1 MYGFHQA
8 QLLSNMA
15 IGIFTLRQQLRGLL
29 STNWPGAKTPYVEYL
44 VVGGG
49 GAGGHNY
56 CGGGGGAGGLLT
68 GILPVT
74 SNVSYT
80 VTIGGGGAP
89 TSTNGSNGANSVLS
103 SIIASG
109 GGGGGGDNGGFT
121 ATVNGIAG
129 GSGGGGTMLTANL
142 QPTKGAGIAGQG
154 NSSGTA
160 SANGFGLGASGG
172 GAGTVGLDSYGSSNP
187 APVTGGGG
195 AGIASAISGSVVVY
209 AGGGGGGNNN
219 STVTNIPG
227 GVGGGGAG
235 GANSGTTAGTPG
247 QQYTGG
253 GGGGGGNNSGGGAGG
268 SGIVI
273 VSYPDIY
280 PALTTTSGSP
290 TVSTSGSGSISFNG
304 SSYADYPASAS
315 NLSAGDFTLECWLY
329 LNSFTSGYSLFFGID
344 PNTCYVGPTS
354 ATAFKANF
362 GTGGELS
369 WTTSTASLSTWNHYA
384 LVRSGSGSN
393 NVTLYLNGVSQGTN
407 TNTATFGGAGSGI
420 VRVGSASGYA
430 INGYISNL
438 RYTKTA
444 VYTGAFTVPTGP
456 LAATQ
461 SAGPSG
467 SNIAAITGTST
478 RLLLNSIS
486 PSPYND
492 SSSAAQTPTITGTSA
507 WNQLSPFATG
517 LGYKNRVYTWTSTGT
532 WAVTV

>member
-1 MYGFHQA
+1 MYGFLLA
-8 QLLSNMA
+8 QSLSNMA

-29 STNWPGAKTPYVEYL
+29 SKNWTGTIPTPYVEYL

-68 GILPVT
+68 GILPVI

-253 GGGGGGNNSGGGAGG
+253 GGGGGGSSSGGGAGG

-273 VSYPDIY
+273 ISYPDNY
-280 PALTTTSGSP
+280 AALTTTTGSP
-290 TVSTSGSGSISFNG
+290 TVSTSGSGSLSFNG
-304 SSYADYPASAS
+304 SSQYVTTPTSSSFEFATST
-315 NLSAGDFTLECWLY
+315 FTLEYWMY
-329 LNSFTSGYSLFFGID
+329 
-344 PNTCYVGPTS
+344 PTS
-354 ATAFKANF
+354 LASTPEPVIT
-362 GTGGELS
+362 GT
-369 WTTSTASLSTWNHYA
+369 
-384 LVRSGSGSN
+384 GSGSTSYDAAFGYINANGSFVTYLSSTGSSWDIASGVTIGSTGSVSAN
-393 NVTLYLNGVSQGTN
+393 NWYHVAIVRNGNTWYTFLNGVQGATFTNASSLYQSSNTLSIASTKNGNFAGYMSNIRFVKGTALYTANFTPSTAPLTVVTN
-407 TNTATFGGAGSGI
+407 T
-420 VRVGSASGYA
+420 
-430 INGYISNL
+430 
-438 RYTKTA
+438 
-444 VYTGAFTVPTGP
+444 
-456 LAATQ
+456 Q
-461 SAGPSG
+461 
-467 SNIAAITGTST
+467 
-478 RLLLNSIS
+478 LLLNTVSGAPFADASTNSFAPTATGS
-486 PSPYND
+486 P
-492 SSSAAQTPTITGTSA
+492 T
-507 WNQLSPFATG
+507 WNQSSPFATG